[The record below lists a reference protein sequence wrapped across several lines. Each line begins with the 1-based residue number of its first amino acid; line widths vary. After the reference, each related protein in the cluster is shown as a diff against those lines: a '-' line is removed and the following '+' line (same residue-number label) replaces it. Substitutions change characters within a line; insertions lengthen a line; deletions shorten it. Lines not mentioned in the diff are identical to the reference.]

1 MIDGKLDIEGLSM
14 RTLAWRL
21 DASLAADLEVELDW
35 QPKLG
40 NGQRDIDGR
49 TMRELASLAD
59 GSLAPDR
66 ASQLRRRVQREPRL
80 ADELALQRR
89 ALAPI
94 LTVRRQRAPV
104 ALRNRVALLIC
115 QAARARRGPGR
126 RRFPG
131 RRRVPGRL

>member
-1 MIDGKLDIEGLSM
+1 M
-14 RTLAWRL
+14 RTVASRL
-21 DASLAADLEVELDW
+21 DGSLATDPEGELDW
-35 QPKLG
+35 LPNLG
-40 NGQRDIDGR
+40 NGQRDVDGR

-66 ASQLRRRVQREPRL
+66 VSQLRTRVQREPRL

-94 LTVRRQRAPV
+94 LTMRRQRAPV

-115 QAARARRGPGR
+115 QATRARRGPGR
-126 RRFPG
+126 RRLPG
-131 RRRVPGRL
+131 PRRMPGRL